1 MAKSR
6 LQKEETLKTLKEKL
20 AQAKSVV
27 FASFAGLKAK
37 EIEDLRSRVRKEGL
51 TYTVVKKTLM
61 KKAFDEAGVAGADPK
76 SLTGSIGTLLSQDE
90 VGGAKLL
97 DAFRKDHEALK
108 LLGGILENK
117 FVDAAGVLAL
127 AKLPSKQE
135 LLAKL
140 AGTLQAPISG
150 FVNVLA
156 GNLRNLFNVLNAIKN
171 NKINSA

>member
-6 LQKEETLKTLKEKL
+6 QQKEETLKTLKEKL

-37 EIEDLRSRVRKEGL
+37 EIEDLRSRVRKEGM
-51 TYTVVKKTLM
+51 TYTVAKKTLM
-61 KKAFDEAGVAGADPK
+61 KKAFDEAGVAGTNPK
-76 SLTGSIGTLLSQDE
+76 SLTGSIGTLFGQDE
-90 VGGAKLL
+90 VSGAKLL
-97 DAFRKDHEALK
+97 DTFRKDHEALK

-127 AKLPSKQE
+127 AKLPGKQE

-156 GNLRNLFNVLNAIKN
+156 GNLRNLLNVLGAIKN

>member
-6 LQKEETLKTLKEKL
+6 QQKEETLKTLKEKL

-37 EIEDLRSRVRKEGL
+37 EIEDLRSRVRKEGM
-51 TYTVVKKTLM
+51 TYTVAKKSLM
-61 KKAFDEAGVAGADPK
+61 KKVFDEAGVSGADPK
-76 SLTGSIGTLLSQDE
+76 NLSGSIGTLLSSDE

-97 DAFRKDHEALK
+97 DTFRKDHESLK
-108 LLGGILENK
+108 LLGGILENR

-140 AGTLQAPISG
+140 AGSLQAPISG

-156 GNLRNLFNVLNAIKN
+156 ENLRALLNVLNAIKS
-171 NKINSA
+171 KKS